1 MRKISGALL
10 AGLLA
15 VALGSAG
22 TARAQEDTKIGIVDI
37 DQALNSTEEG
47 KAARE
52 ELSRK
57 QREAQGKLEPMVERF
72 KTLQEE
78 LKSKRFVLSE
88 EALYQKQL
96 DLVELKTEID
106 NRAKELEDKFK
117 VDKERLEGPLRK
129 KLIEI
134 VETIGKEKGFSLIL
148 ARGAGGMLYN
158 REALDITEMVI
169 QRFNKKG

>member
-1 MRKISGALL
+1 MNKLTAAAL
-10 AGLLA
+10 AGFL
-15 VALGSAG
+15 VIALGA
-22 TARAQEDTKIGIVDI
+22 AAPAEAENEIAVVDI
-37 DQALNSTEEG
+37 DQALNSTDEG

-72 KTLQEE
+72 KEMQEE

-88 EALYQKQL
+88 DALYQKQL
-96 DLVELKTEID
+96 DLVQLKTEID
-106 NRAKELEDKFK
+106 NRAKELEDRFK

-129 KLIEI
+129 KLIAI
-134 VETIGKEKGFSLIL
+134 VEELGKEKGYGLIL

-158 REALDITEMVI
+158 REALDITDMVI
-169 QRFNKKG
+169 ERFNKKG

>member
-1 MRKISGALL
+1 MRKTTGTALAALL
-10 AGLLA
+10 TLA
-15 VALGSAG
+15 LCA
-22 TARAQEDTKIGIVDI
+22 TAPAATAEDKIGVVDI
-37 DQALNSTEEG
+37 DQALNSTDEG

-57 QREAQGKLEPMVERF
+57 KREAQGKLEPMVQRF
-72 KTLQEE
+72 QEMQEE

-96 DLVELKTEID
+96 DLVELKTQID
-106 NRAKELEDKFK
+106 NRAKELEDQWK

-129 KLIEI
+129 KLIQI
-134 VETIGKEKGFSLIL
+134 VEEIGKDQGFSLIL

-158 REALDITEMVI
+158 REALDITDLVVE
-169 QRFNKKG
+169 RFNKKG

>member
-1 MRKISGALL
+1 MRKIHAAAL
-10 AGLLA
+10 AGILA
-15 VALGSAG
+15 LALGAALPASAEEG
-22 TARAQEDTKIGIVDI
+22 PIGVVDI

-72 KTLQEE
+72 KEMQEE

-134 VETIGKEKGFSLIL
+134 VEELGKEKGFSLIL
-148 ARGAGGMLYN
+148 ARGAGGMLYS
-158 REALDITEMVI
+158 REALDITDLVI
-169 QRFNKKG
+169 ERFNKKG

>member
-1 MRKISGALL
+1 MQKISGALL

-15 VALGSAG
+15 VALGGAG
-22 TARAQEDTKIGIVDI
+22 IARAEDPMKIGIVDI

-57 QREAQGKLEPMVERF
+57 QREAQAKLEPMVERF
-72 KTLQEE
+72 KTMNEE

-134 VETIGKEKGFSLIL
+134 VEAIGKEKGFSLIL

>member
-1 MRKISGALL
+1 MKKTTSMLL
-10 AGLLA
+10 LGLLA
-15 VALGSAG
+15 ASMMA
-22 TARAQEDTKIGIVDI
+22 AAPSHAEDDSKIGVVDI

-57 QREAQGKLEPMVERF
+57 QREAQSKLEPMVERF
-72 KTLQEE
+72 KEMQEE

-96 DLVELKTEID
+96 DLVELKGEID

-134 VETIGKEKGFSLIL
+134 VEEIGREQGYGLIL

-158 REALDITEMVI
+158 REALDITDKVI
-169 QRFNKKG
+169 ERFNKKG

>member
-1 MRKISGALL
+1 MRKTTRVALA
-10 AGLLA
+10 AGLA
-15 VALGSAG
+15 VALGAAAP
-22 TARAQEDTKIGIVDI
+22 TARAEEKIGVVDI

-57 QREAQGKLEPMVERF
+57 KREAQGKLEPMVERF
-72 KTLQEE
+72 QEMQEE

-88 EALYQKQL
+88 EVLYQKQL

-106 NRAKELEDKFK
+106 NRAKELEDKWK

-129 KLIEI
+129 KLIQI
-134 VETIGKEKGFSLIL
+134 VEEIGKEEGFSLIL

-158 REALDITEMVI
+158 REALDITDMVI
-169 QRFNKKG
+169 ERFNKKG

>member
-1 MRKISGALL
+1 MKNLTSALL
-10 AGLLA
+10 AGLALA
-15 VALGSAG
+15 LFATAPVAA
-22 TARAQEDTKIGIVDI
+22 AEEKIGVVDI

-72 KTLQEE
+72 KEMQEE

-129 KLIEI
+129 KLISI
-134 VETIGKEKGFSLIL
+134 VEQIGKDEGFALIL

-158 REALDITEMVI
+158 REALDITELVI
-169 QRFNKKG
+169 ERFNKKG

>member
-1 MRKISGALL
+1 MTKINATAL
-10 AGLLA
+10 AGILA
-15 VALGSAG
+15 LALALGA
-22 TARAQEDTKIGIVDI
+22 APAAAEDGPIGVVDI

-52 ELSRK
+52 ELARK

-72 KTLQEE
+72 KEMQEE

-96 DLVELKTEID
+96 DLVELKTQID
-106 NRAKELEDKFK
+106 NRAKDLEDTFK

-129 KLIEI
+129 KLIQI
-134 VETIGKEKGFSLIL
+134 VEEIGKEKGFSLIL
-148 ARGAGGMLYN
+148 ARGSGGMLYS
-158 REALDITEMVI
+158 REALDITDLVI
-169 QRFNKKG
+169 ERFNKKG

>member
-1 MRKISGALL
+1 MRTITGVTL
-10 AGLLA
+10 AGFLA
-15 VALGSAG
+15 IALFA
-22 TARAQEDTKIGIVDI
+22 AAPAAAEEKIGVVDI
-37 DQALNSTEEG
+37 DQALNSTDEG

-72 KTLQEE
+72 KGMQEE

-106 NRAKELEDKFK
+106 NRAKELEDKWK

-129 KLIEI
+129 KLIAI
-134 VETIGKEKGFSLIL
+134 VEELGKEKGFGLIL

-158 REALDITEMVI
+158 REALDITDMVI
-169 QRFNKKG
+169 ERFNKKG

>member
-1 MRKISGALL
+1 MKKTTGILL

-15 VALGSAG
+15 IPLFGVAQGA
-22 TARAQEDTKIGIVDI
+22 AADDDKIGVVDI

-72 KTLQEE
+72 KAMQEE

-96 DLVELKTEID
+96 DLVELKTQID

-129 KLIEI
+129 KLISI
-134 VETIGKEKGFSLIL
+134 VEEIGKEEGYALIL
-148 ARGAGGMLYN
+148 ARGAGGMLYS
-158 REALDITEMVI
+158 REALDITDMVI
-169 QRFNKKG
+169 KRFNKKG

>member
-1 MRKISGALL
+1 MKKTTATVL
-10 AGLLA
+10 AGLLLISFFPAARA
-15 VALGSAG
+15 VADDE
-22 TARAQEDTKIGIVDI
+22 QKIGVVDI

-57 QREAQGKLEPMVERF
+57 QREAQGKLEPMVDRF
-72 KTLQEE
+72 KKMQEE

-96 DLVELKTEID
+96 DLVELKTQID

-129 KLIEI
+129 KLISI
-134 VETIGKEKGFSLIL
+134 VEEIGKEKGYSLIL

-158 REALDITEMVI
+158 REALDITDEVI
-169 QRFNKKG
+169 ERFNKKG

>member
-1 MRKISGALL
+1 MRKTTGAVL
-10 AGLLA
+10 AGFLA
-15 VALGSAG
+15 IALFGA
-22 TARAQEDTKIGIVDI
+22 APAAADNEKIAVVDI

-72 KTLQEE
+72 KEMQEE

-134 VETIGKEKGFSLIL
+134 VEEIGKEEGYGLIL

-158 REALDITEMVI
+158 REALDITDKVI
-169 QRFNKKG
+169 ERFNKKS

>member
-1 MRKISGALL
+1 MRNTTTALL

-15 VALGSAG
+15 ISLAA
-22 TARAQEDTKIGIVDI
+22 AAPAMAEEKIAVVDI

-72 KTLQEE
+72 KELQEE

-129 KLIEI
+129 KLIQI
-134 VETIGKEKGFSLIL
+134 VEEIGKEEGYGLIL

-158 REALDITEMVI
+158 REALDITDMVI
-169 QRFNKKG
+169 ERFNKKG

>member
-1 MRKISGALL
+1 MKKTTGTIL

-15 VALGSAG
+15 ITLIGAAPA
-22 TARAQEDTKIGIVDI
+22 ARADDDKIGVVDI

-72 KTLQEE
+72 KAMQEE

-134 VETIGKEKGFSLIL
+134 VEEIGKEKGYGLIL

-158 REALDITEMVI
+158 REALDITDMVI
-169 QRFNKKG
+169 ERFNKKG

>member
-1 MRKISGALL
+1 MNKITAAVL
-10 AGLLA
+10 AGFLVL
-15 VALGSAG
+15 VLGGA
-22 TARAQEDTKIGIVDI
+22 APAAAENEVVVVDI
-37 DQALNSTEEG
+37 DQALNSTEQG

-72 KTLQEE
+72 KEMQEE

-129 KLIEI
+129 KLIKI
-134 VETIGKEKGFSLIL
+134 VEEIGKEKGYGLIL

-158 REALDITEMVI
+158 REALDITDQVI
-169 QRFNKKG
+169 ERFNKKG

>member
-1 MRKISGALL
+1 MRKSKRAAL
-10 AGLLA
+10 AGFLA
-15 VALGSAG
+15 MALVAAAPA
-22 TARAQEDTKIGIVDI
+22 TAEGDKIGVVDI

-57 QREAQGKLEPMVERF
+57 QREAQSKLEPMVERF
-72 KTLQEE
+72 KEMQEE
-78 LKSKRFVLSE
+78 LKGKRFVLSE
-88 EALYQKQL
+88 DALYQKQL

-117 VDKERLEGPLRK
+117 VDKERLEGPMRK
-129 KLIEI
+129 KLISI
-134 VETIGKEKGFSLIL
+134 VEEIGKEEGFGLIL

-158 REALDITEMVI
+158 REALDITDLVI
-169 QRFNKKG
+169 ERFNKKG

>member
-1 MRKISGALL
+1 MNARKHLL
-10 AGLLA
+10 LVILTIGCLAAATAAAEEFKVGL
-15 VALGSAG
+15 
-22 TARAQEDTKIGIVDI
+22 VDL
-37 DQALNSTEEG
+37 DQAINSTDQG

-57 QREAQGKLEPMVERF
+57 QRDAEGQLKPLVDKGKA
-72 KTLQEE
+72 LQEE

-134 VETIGKEKGFSLIL
+134 VEEIGKNEGFGLIL

>member
-1 MRKISGALL
+1 MTKTTAAVL
-10 AGLLA
+10 AGLLLTSLIPAAHA
-15 VALGSAG
+15 VADDE
-22 TARAQEDTKIGIVDI
+22 QKIGV
-37 DQALNSTEEG
+37 EG

-57 QREAQGKLEPMVERF
+57 QREAQGKLEPMVDQF
-72 KTLQEE
+72 KKMQEE

-96 DLVELKTEID
+96 DLVELKTQID

-129 KLIEI
+129 KLISI
-134 VETIGKEKGFSLIL
+134 VEEIGKEKGYSLIL

-158 REALDITEMVI
+158 REALDITDEVI
-169 QRFNKKG
+169 ERFNKKG

>member
-1 MRKISGALL
+1 MHRITGAIV
-10 AGLLA
+10 AGLMA
-15 VALGSAG
+15 VALAG
-22 TARAQEDTKIGIVDI
+22 PAAADDEVTIAIVDI

-57 QREAQGKLEPMVERF
+57 QREAQQELEPMFERF

-88 EALYQKQL
+88 DALYQKQL
-96 DLVELKTEID
+96 DLVELKQEID
-106 NRAKELEDKFK
+106 NRMKELEDKFK

-129 KLIEI
+129 KLVEI
-134 VETIGKEKGFSLIL
+134 VEEIGKEKGFSLIL
-148 ARGAGGMLYN
+148 ARGAGGMLYA
-158 REALDITEMVI
+158 REALDITDLVI
-169 QRFNKKG
+169 ERFNKQG

>member
-1 MRKISGALL
+1 MIKTSGAWLI
-10 AGLLA
+10 GLLA
-15 VALGSAG
+15 LAIVGGAPAPALA
-22 TARAQEDTKIGIVDI
+22 EDKIGVVDI
-37 DQALNSTEEG
+37 DEALNSTEEG

-57 QREAQGKLEPMVERF
+57 QREAQGKLEPMIERF
-72 KTLQEE
+72 KEMQEE

-129 KLIEI
+129 KLVQI
-134 VETIGKEKGFSLIL
+134 VEEIGKEKGFGLIL

-158 REALDITEMVI
+158 KEALDITDMVI
-169 QRFNKKG
+169 ERFNKKG

>member
-1 MRKISGALL
+1 MRKTTGAIL
-10 AGLLA
+10 AGFLA
-15 VALGSAG
+15 IAVFGAAP
-22 TARAQEDTKIGIVDI
+22 AAAEEKIAVVDI

-72 KTLQEE
+72 KEMQEE

-134 VETIGKEKGFSLIL
+134 VEEIGKDEGYGLIL

-158 REALDITEMVI
+158 REALDITDMVI
-169 QRFNKKG
+169 ERFNKKG

>member
-1 MRKISGALL
+1 MRKITGVVL
-10 AGLLA
+10 AGYL
-15 VALGSAG
+15 VTALCAAAPAAADG
-22 TARAQEDTKIGIVDI
+22 EKIGVVDI

-57 QREAQGKLEPMVERF
+57 QREAQGKLEPMVDRF
-72 KTLQEE
+72 KTMQEE

-96 DLVELKTEID
+96 DLVELKTQID
-106 NRAKELEDKFK
+106 NRAKQLEDKFK

-129 KLIEI
+129 KLIAI
-134 VETIGKEKGFSLIL
+134 VAELGKEKGYSLIL

-158 REALDITEMVI
+158 REALDITDQVI
-169 QRFNKKG
+169 ERFNKKG

>member
-1 MRKISGALL
+1 MTKTTGIIL

-15 VALGSAG
+15 IPLFGAAPVAA
-22 TARAQEDTKIGIVDI
+22 ADDDKIGVVDI

-72 KTLQEE
+72 KAMQEE

-96 DLVELKTEID
+96 DLVELKTQID
-106 NRAKELEDKFK
+106 NRAKELEDKSRSTRS
-117 VDKERLEGPLRK
+117 VSR
-129 KLIEI
+129 
-134 VETIGKEKGFSLIL
+134 
-148 ARGAGGMLYN
+148 ARCA
-158 REALDITEMVI
+158 RS
-169 QRFNKKG
+169 

>member
-1 MRKISGALL
+1 
-10 AGLLA
+10 
-15 VALGSAG
+15 V
-22 TARAQEDTKIGIVDI
+22 VDI
-37 DQALNSTEEG
+37 DQAVNATEQGKKARDELSKKR
-47 KAARE
+47 KAA
-52 ELSRK
+52 
-57 QREAQGKLEPMVERF
+57 EAQIKPLMEKGRALA
-72 KTLQEE
+72 EE
-78 LKSKRFVLSE
+78 IQSKRFVLSE

-134 VETIGKEKGFSLIL
+134 VEEIGKEKGYGLIL

-158 REALDITEMVI
+158 RETLDITDMVI
-169 QRFNKKG
+169 ERFNKKG

>member
-1 MRKISGALL
+1 MKTTHARL
-10 AGLLA
+10 AGVLA
-15 VALGSAG
+15 ALCLALP
-22 TARAQEDTKIGIVDI
+22 AAAEDDMKIGVVDI

-72 KTLQEE
+72 KEMQEE

-117 VDKERLEGPLRK
+117 VDKER
-129 KLIEI
+129 
-134 VETIGKEKGFSLIL
+134 SLVTVKVKRAWI
-148 ARGAGGMLYN
+148 
-158 REALDITEMVI
+158 
-169 QRFNKKG
+169 

>member
-1 MRKISGALL
+1 MIQKPTAWLLGLAAALVLAAAPAGA
-10 AGLLA
+10 
-15 VALGSAG
+15 
-22 TARAQEDTKIGIVDI
+22 EEKIGVVDI

-72 KTLQEE
+72 KEMQEE

-129 KLIEI
+129 KLISI
-134 VETIGKEKGFSLIL
+134 VEEIGKEKGFSLIL

-158 REALDITEMVI
+158 REALDITDMVI
-169 QRFNKKG
+169 ERFNKKG

>member
-1 MRKISGALL
+1 MRKITGATL
-10 AGLLA
+10 AGFLA
-15 VALGSAG
+15 IALFA
-22 TARAQEDTKIGIVDI
+22 AAPAYAEEKIAVVDI

-72 KTLQEE
+72 KEMQEE

-129 KLIEI
+129 KLIDI
-134 VETIGKEKGFSLIL
+134 VEDIGKEGGFSLIL

-158 REALDITEMVI
+158 REALDITDQVVE
-169 QRFNKKG
+169 RFNKKG